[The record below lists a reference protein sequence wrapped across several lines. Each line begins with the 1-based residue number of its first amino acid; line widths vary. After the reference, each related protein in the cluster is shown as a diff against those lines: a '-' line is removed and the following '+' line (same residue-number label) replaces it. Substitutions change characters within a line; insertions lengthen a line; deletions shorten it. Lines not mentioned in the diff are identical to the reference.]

1 MFILETYCAN
11 NDILFTNLSE
21 TTVLLCYILFH
32 PTVYSISPDPIE
44 LVEKISPYS
53 INISHVKGEAEQA
66 VLRIGTIPDTA
77 SECIINFRMQ
87 SDSAI
92 CYTNCTIPSVKGVQK
107 WFMNN

>member
-11 NDILFTNLSE
+11 NDILFTNL
-21 TTVLLCYILFH
+21 TVLLCYI

-53 INISHVKGEAEQA
+53 INITHVKGEAEHA

-92 CYTNCTIPSVKGVQK
+92 
-107 WFMNN
+107 